1 MPFGCN
7 GFDLTDRWIEAQNL
21 VGMTPTIFHGVA
33 SIDPAFRGAVLTVGN
48 FDGVHLGHQRI
59 LRTARA
65 LAHVSSASVIAMTFE
80 PHPVELLRPEQ
91 APRRLT
97 PWNEKA
103 RQLAAAGADAVVRL
117 ETDWP
122 LLSLGAEEFVREILI
137 KQIHPSYI
145 VEGPNFGFGRGRN
158 GNVETLR
165 QLSPKGGFQV
175 HVVDPFQIHIDGD
188 DAPFVVSSTMI
199 RKFLGAGDIPRATA
213 CLGRPYTLI
222 GTIIRGAGEGKS
234 LGFPTINIDFG
245 EQLIP
250 REGVY
255 AGTAEIDGDQKLA
268 AISIGVRPTLGGSAL
283 AVEAFILDDDRNLY
297 GRTARLDLAAF
308 IREQCRFESREALS
322 AQIAR
327 DVAEVRR
334 LAGPRS

>member
-1 MPFGCN
+1 
-7 GFDLTDRWIEAQNL
+7 
-21 VGMTPTIFHGVA
+21 MTPTIFHGVA
-33 SIDPAFRGAVLTVGN
+33 SIDPVFRGAVLAVGN

-65 LAHVSSASVIAMTFE
+65 LAHVSSAAVIAMTFE

-91 APRRLT
+91 APRRLS
-97 PWNEKA
+97 PWHEKA

-122 LLSLGAEEFVREILI
+122 LLSLEAEEFVREILI

-145 VEGPNFGFGRGRN
+145 VEGPDFGFGRGRK

-165 QLSPKGGFQV
+165 QLSPRGGFQV
-175 HVVDPFQIHIDGD
+175 HVVEPFQIHIDGD
-188 DAPFVVSSTMI
+188 DTPCLVSSTLI
-199 RKFLGAGDIPRATA
+199 RKLLCAGDIPRATA

-245 EQLIP
+245 EQLVP

-255 AGTAEIDGDQKLA
+255 AGTAEIDGHGKPA
-268 AISIGVRPTLGGSAL
+268 AISIGYRPTLGGGGTL
-283 AVEAFILDDDRNLY
+283 AVEAFILDDARDTY
-297 GRTARLDLAAF
+297 GRTARLDLTAF
-308 IREQCRFESREALS
+308 IREQRRFESREALS

-334 LAGPRS
+334 LAEPRS